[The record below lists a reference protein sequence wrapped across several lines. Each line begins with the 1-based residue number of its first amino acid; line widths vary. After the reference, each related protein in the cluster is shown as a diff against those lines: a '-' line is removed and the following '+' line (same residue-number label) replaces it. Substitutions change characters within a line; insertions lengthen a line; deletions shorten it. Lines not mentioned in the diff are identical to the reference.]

1 MKEVVFTK
9 SELEYLRSKQVY
21 IATPAYGEMVS
32 AYYSRSLAR
41 VFAIASKYDIPVTY
55 SVIGNE
61 SLITRA
67 RNEMVGGFLES
78 GATHLLFI
86 DADISF
92 DPMDV
97 FTLMLHKKDLVAAAY
112 PTKGLAWDRV
122 AKTKSKT
129 AIEAMRSSINY
140 VINLNPEQTAAA
152 KKSKGTIPIT
162 LYDGLLEVYDAG
174 TGFMLISR
182 DALEKM
188 IEAFKDDISYVSDS
202 TTVNDDGVI
211 QQVKVDRY
219 ALFDTS
225 IDLET
230 NRYLSE
236 DYTFCRRWQN
246 IGGKV
251 WIDPNIVLNHHG
263 SYTYRGY
270 QLVPTD
276 ANPSA
281 KG

>member
-1 MKEVVFTK
+1 MKEVVFSK
-9 SELEYLRSKQVY
+9 DELKYLRSKQIY

-32 AYYSRSLAR
+32 AYYTRSIAR

-67 RNEMVGGFLES
+67 RNEMTGSFLES
-78 GATHLLFI
+78 DATHLMFI

-97 FTLMLHKKDLVAAAY
+97 FTLMLYKKDLIAAAY

-129 AIEAMRSSINY
+129 SLDAMRSAINY
-140 VINLNPEQTAAA
+140 VINFTPEQTATA
-152 KKSKGTIPIT
+152 KNNKGTIPVT
-162 LYDGLLEVYDAG
+162 LYGGLLEVYDAG

-182 DALEKM
+182 EALETM
-188 IEAFKDDISYVSDS
+188 IAAFKEDISYVSDS
-202 TTVNDDGVI
+202 STVNNDGTIERV
-211 QQVKVDRY
+211 QVERY

-246 IGGKV
+246 VGGQV
-251 WIDPNIVLNHHG
+251 WIDPNIILNHHG

-270 QLVPTD
+270 PLVPTD
-276 ANPSA
+276 ANPST
-281 KG
+281 

>member
-1 MKEVVFTK
+1 MKEVSFTQDQ
-9 SELEYLRSKQVY
+9 LDYLRSKKLY

-32 AYYSRSLAR
+32 AYYARSIAR
-41 VFAIASKYDIPVTY
+41 VFAIASKYDISVTY
-55 SVIGNE
+55 SLIGNE

-67 RNEMVGGFLES
+67 RNEMTGAFLETDC
-78 GATHLLFI
+78 THLLFI

-97 FTLMLHKKDLVAAAY
+97 FTLMLYKRDLVAAAY

-129 AIEAMRSSINY
+129 ALEAMRSAINY
-140 VINLNPEQTAAA
+140 VINFTPEQTAVA
-152 KKSKGTIPIT
+152 KKNKGTIPVT
-162 LYDGLLEVYDAG
+162 LYGGLLEVYDAG

-182 DALEKM
+182 DALDAM
-188 IEAFKDDISYVSDS
+188 IEAFADDIAYMADS
-202 TTVNDDGVI
+202 STVNEDGTI
-211 QQVKVDRY
+211 SKTTAKRY

-251 WIDPNIVLNHHG
+251 WVDPNIILNHHG

-270 QLVPTD
+270 PLVPND
-276 ANPSA
+276 EKP
-281 KG
+281 